1 MKTLR
6 FGRGI
11 FHGWWVVIAC
21 ALINFYLGGVFFYG
35 FTAFFNPIVEE
46 FGWTYAAV
54 SFAFSIR
61 GFEAGILAPVLGI
74 FVDKFGP
81 RRLLLF
87 GVIVVGLAFLLL
99 SHIQSLKAFY
109 ITFAILAIG
118 SSAASGVVT
127 MTAVA
132 RWFRKKIGRA
142 MGLMTVGYGL
152 SGVLVPGIVWLITQS
167 GWRHTLVI
175 LGGGMLVIGIPLS
188 LVVKDRP
195 ERYGYLPD
203 GDMPS
208 SSVTIKAIEEKGLSV
223 KKVLKTRNLWLL
235 FLAIAFSGMAGIAV
249 IVYLIPYLTSLGI
262 SREVASLTVIVLTSA
277 SIIGRLGFGWIGDI
291 FDKRYGFAIAVAILA
306 AGVFAFSQV
315 QTIWQTVASLVI
327 VGIGFG
333 GVIPLRPAL
342 QTELFG
348 RNAFG
353 TIQGIL
359 MIGLTIGS
367 VVAPVYVGRVFDNT
381 GSYGSA
387 WFVLAIITLLAIPTV
402 LLIKPVKPDAG

>member
-11 FHGWWVVIAC
+11 FYGWRVVIAC

-74 FVDKFGP
+74 FVDRFGP

-99 SHIQSLKAFY
+99 SHIQSLKGFY

-132 RWFRKKIGRA
+132 RWFRRKIGRA

-152 SGVLVPGIVWLITQS
+152 SGVLVPGIVWLITQF

-188 LVVKDRP
+188 LVVRDRP

-208 SSVTIKAIEEKGLSV
+208 SSVAIEAIEERGLV
-223 KKVLKTRNLWLL
+223 AKEALKTRNLWLL
-235 FLAIAFSGMAGIAV
+235 FLTVAFAGMAGIAV
-249 IVYLIPYLTSLGI
+249 IVHQIPYLTSLGI
-262 SREVASLTVIVLTSA
+262 SREVASLTVIALTSA
-277 SIIGRLGFGWIGDI
+277 SIIGRLGFGWLGDI
-291 FDKRYGFAIAVAILA
+291 FDKRYSFAIAVAILA
-306 AGVFAFSQV
+306 LGVFTFAQV

-327 VGIGFG
+327 IGIGFG
-333 GVIPLRPAL
+333 GAIPLRPAL
-342 QTELFG
+342 QMELFG
-348 RNAFG
+348 MKAFG
-353 TIQGIL
+353 SIQGII
-359 MIGLTIGS
+359 MIALTIGS
-367 VVAPVYVGRVFDNT
+367 VAAPVYVGRVFDTT
-381 GSYGSA
+381 GSYSSA
-387 WFVLAIITLLAIPTV
+387 WFVLAIITLMAIPTV
-402 LLIKPVKPDAG
+402 LLIKPVKQDIE